1 MPKGSAVLAN
11 MRMGPGLP
19 GNVPDDCHEKIRQI
33 VEYWVSIHPPHPSGG
48 LPGRQHFDPMQIP
61 SLLPYIRLLDVVGS
75 LPRFRVRL
83 LGTQVREY
91 MGEEQTGRWLD
102 EVFPNLHG
110 SVTHAELVKAVAM
123 KMPRWRK
130 GKPAIALDRIFLQME
145 RAYLPFARDGRK
157 VDMLLTF
164 HLVTEGEGA
173 LPSRSSPA
181 PDPDRR

>member
-11 MRMGPGLP
+11 IRMGPGLP

-33 VEYWVSIHPPHPSGG
+33 VEYWVSIHPPAG

-61 SLLPYIRLLDVVGS
+61 SLLPYIRLLNVVGS

-130 GKPAIALDRIFLQME
+130 GKPAIALDRIFLEME
-145 RAYLPFARDGRK
+145 RVYLPFARDGRK

-164 HLVTEGEGA
+164 HLVTDGEGA
-173 LPSRSSPA
+173 LPSRPSPA

>member
-1 MPKGSAVLAN
+1 MPKGSALLSSTRA
-11 MRMGPGLP
+11 GAGLP
-19 GNVPDDCHEKIRQI
+19 GNVSEDCHEKIRQI
-33 VEYWVSIHPPHPSGG
+33 VEYWVSIQPPAG
-48 LPGRQHFDPMQIP
+48 LPGRQHFDPLQIP
-61 SLLPYIRLLDVVGS
+61 ALLPHIRLLDVIGS

-83 LGTQVREY
+83 MGTQVREY
-91 MGEEQTGRWLD
+91 MGAEQTGRWLD

-110 SVTHAELVKAVAM
+110 SVTHAELVKTVTM

-130 GKPAIALDRIFLQME
+130 GKPAIALDRIFLEME
-145 RAYLPFARDGRK
+145 RVYLPFARDGRK

-173 LPSRSSPA
+173 IPNRPSPA

>member
-1 MPKGSAVLAN
+1 MPKGSALLSSTRASE
-11 MRMGPGLP
+11 GLP
-19 GNVPDDCHEKIRQI
+19 GNVSEDCHEKIRQI
-33 VEYWVSIHPPHPSGG
+33 VEYWLSIHPPTG
-48 LPGRQHFDPMQIP
+48 LPGRQHFDPMEIP
-61 SLLPYIRLLDVVGS
+61 GLLPYIRLLDVVGS

-110 SVTHAELVKAVAM
+110 SVTHVELVKTLTM

-130 GKPAIALDRIFLQME
+130 GKPAIALDRIFLEME
-145 RAYLPFARDGRK
+145 RVYLPFARDGRK

-173 LPSRSSPA
+173 IPSRSSPA
-181 PDPDRR
+181 PA

>member
-33 VEYWVSIHPPHPSGG
+33 VEYWVSIHPPHPPGG

-173 LPSRSSPA
+173 LPSRPSPE

>member
-1 MPKGSAVLAN
+1 MPKGSALLSSTRTAA
-11 MRMGPGLP
+11 GLP
-19 GNVPDDCHEKIRQI
+19 GNVSEDCHEKIRQI
-33 VEYWVSIHPPHPSGG
+33 VEYWVSIHPPIG
-48 LPGRQHFDPMQIP
+48 LPGRQHFDPLQIP
-61 SLLPYIRLLDVVGS
+61 ALLPHIRLLDVIGS

-83 LGTQVREY
+83 MGTQVREY

-110 SVTHAELVKAVAM
+110 SVTHAELVKTVTM

-130 GKPAIALDRIFLQME
+130 GKPAIALDRIFLEME

-173 LPSRSSPA
+173 IPNRPSPA